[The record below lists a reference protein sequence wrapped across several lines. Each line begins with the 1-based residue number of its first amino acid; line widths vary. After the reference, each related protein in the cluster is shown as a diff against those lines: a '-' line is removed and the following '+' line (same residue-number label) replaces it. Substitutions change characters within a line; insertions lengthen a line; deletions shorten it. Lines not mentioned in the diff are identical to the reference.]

1 VTVRV
6 NWPRNQMG
14 QPATATPAETIVRLT
29 AKLSKNH
36 GSANRLRIRTR
47 IAAEQAVPASYSG
60 SSTAVAAG

>member
-36 GSANRLRIRTR
+36 GSANRLRIRTQ
-47 IAAEQAVPASYSG
+47 IAAEQALPAS
-60 SSTAVAAG
+60 